1 MIRSPSYSVIIVGT
15 QWKLEITAALV
26 HCCGCH
32 INANRVKISAATPKE
47 AHNTVVIFHRD
58 GERGPVSESER
69 PVRLDVGDNGEGC
82 YDVARAVEANCP
94 GNPLH
99 ELRRAKLNLHCYK
112 DQLHLQKLQSE
123 LIIFLARNCLA

>member
-1 MIRSPSYSVIIVGT
+1 MVPSLL
-15 QWKLEITAALV
+15 WL
-26 HCCGCH
+26 H

-82 YDVARAVEANCP
+82 YDVARAIEANCP
-94 GNPLH
+94 ENGLH
-99 ELRRAKLNLHCYK
+99 ELRGGKLNLHCYK
-112 DQLHLQKLQSE
+112 GQRRMSFTCKKLCRAS
-123 LIIFLARNCLA
+123 